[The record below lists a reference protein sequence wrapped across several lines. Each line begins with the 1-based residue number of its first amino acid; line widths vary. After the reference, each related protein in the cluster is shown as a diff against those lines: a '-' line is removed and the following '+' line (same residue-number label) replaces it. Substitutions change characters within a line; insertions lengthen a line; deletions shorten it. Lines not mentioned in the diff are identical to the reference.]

1 VIIYKNNENILFTTD
16 AMSLLPSYIN
26 DELDIIT
33 NLGNEIKDEKYYN
46 SRLVLNLTK
55 KKFIRIE
62 VENNIEGIK
71 DIALSY
77 LSDQHKFF
85 INKNIVIPYTSNHF
99 IKSVLAI
106 LKNSLSKKSIILS
119 NPQSEVDLKFS
130 KSIAK
135 DFDMNILDSYENLNQ
150 KELIIVRN

>member
-1 VIIYKNNENILFTTD
+1 LSVKETLIELLDSDSYMHDLAYLNGQYVIIYKNNENILFTTD

-33 NLGNEIKDEKYYN
+33 NLGNEIKDKKYYN

-85 INKNIVIPYTSNHF
+85 INKNIVI
-99 IKSVLAI
+99 
-106 LKNSLSKKSIILS
+106 
-119 NPQSEVDLKFS
+119 
-130 KSIAK
+130 
-135 DFDMNILDSYENLNQ
+135 
-150 KELIIVRN
+150 